1 MKNNIL
7 ILLCISV
14 LVTATGCKKYLDVT
28 PKSSISET
36 ELFTSEEGFQQ
47 ALTGVYSQL
56 ASPTLYGDNLTL
68 GFVSALAQN
77 YNPANAFFIFK
88 QTAALNFAT
97 AEVASRGASIWN
109 DAYTAIAGLDNIL
122 AQIDSKKEIF
132 RMNNYNLVKGE
143 ALGLRAY
150 IHFDLL
156 RLYGE
161 NYVTGLQK
169 KAIPFRDKVDAA
181 PKPPS
186 TVDEVINFVLAD
198 LTVAEGLME
207 TTDPIVTG
215 NKSRSSYMNYM
226 ALKGLEARVNM
237 YKGDNVKAAAA
248 AHVVVNSTTFSFI
261 TNAQIAASGVNRDRL
276 FSNELIF
283 NLQIRNLT
291 DWTETGLGYFKAA
304 GDVRN
309 DLTRTAANFNTLYE
323 TSSGGSTDYRYVYLL
338 ENDGSVQFPSKYWG
352 MKSVP
357 LIRLS
362 EMYYILAETAAT
374 PEEGMGF
381 LNTVRRNR
389 GLAQLPLTGLTAI
402 KLTTEITKE
411 YQKEF
416 LAEGQLFYFYKRL
429 RVAKMLFNTKTF
441 TDQNYKLL
449 IPDSELEFNPNY

>member
-1 MKNNIL
+1 M
-7 ILLCISV
+7 
-14 LVTATGCKKYLDVT
+14 
-28 PKSSISET
+28 
-36 ELFTSEEGFQQ
+36 
-47 ALTGVYSQL
+47 
-56 ASPTLYGDNLTL
+56 
-68 GFVSALAQN
+68 
-77 YNPANAFFIFK
+77 
-88 QTAALNFAT
+88 
-97 AEVASRGASIWN
+97 
-109 DAYTAIAGLDNIL
+109 
-122 AQIDSKKEIF
+122 
-132 RMNNYNLVKGE
+132 
-143 ALGLRAY
+143 
-150 IHFDLL
+150 
-156 RLYGE
+156 
-161 NYVTGLQK
+161 
-169 KAIPFRDKVDAA
+169 
-181 PKPPS
+181 
-186 TVDEVINFVLAD
+186 
-198 LTVAEGLME
+198 
-207 TTDPIVTG
+207 
-215 NKSRSSYMNYM
+215 
-226 ALKGLEARVNM
+226 
-237 YKGDNVKAAAA
+237 
-248 AHVVVNSTTFSFI
+248 
-261 TNAQIAASGVNRDRL
+261 
-276 FSNELIF
+276 
-283 NLQIRNLT
+283 QIRNLT